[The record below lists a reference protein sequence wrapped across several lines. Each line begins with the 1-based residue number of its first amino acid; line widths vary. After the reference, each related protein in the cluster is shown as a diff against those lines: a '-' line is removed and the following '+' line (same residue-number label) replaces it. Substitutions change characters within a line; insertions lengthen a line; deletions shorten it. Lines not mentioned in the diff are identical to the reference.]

1 MPSTTHS
8 VLILCGSDS
17 DAAVM
22 TAGARMLDQFGIDWE
37 LRVSSAHRAPERT
50 IELARTAE
58 SKGFSVII
66 AGAGLA
72 AHLPGVVASVTLL
85 PVIGVPLSAGP
96 MKGTDALHAIVQMPR
111 GIPVATVGI
120 DNAGNAAI
128 LAARIIARFDSEV
141 RSRLQQYVD
150 SLVDG
155 VIAADERVQH
165 TLHTDP
171 PGGAGSPGPTPTA
184 VR

>member
-1 MPSTTHS
+1 
-8 VLILCGSDS
+8 LILCGSDS
-17 DAAVM
+17 DAATM
-22 TAGARMLDQFGIDWE
+22 TVAARTLEQFGIQWE

-58 SKGFSVII
+58 ANGYSAII

-85 PVIGVPLSAGP
+85 PVIGVPLASGP
-96 MKGTDALHAIVQMPR
+96 MRGTDALHAIVQMPR

-128 LAARIIARFDSEV
+128 LAARIIARSDHEV
-141 RSRLQQYVD
+141 RSRLQSYVD
-150 SLVDG
+150 GLVAG
-155 VIAADERVQH
+155 VEAADERMQQQ
-165 TLHTDP
+165 LHANP
-171 PGGAGSPGPTPTA
+171 PGPDGSPDPTPTTA
-184 VR
+184 RG